1 MQRGCHNGVAAEK
14 RATAPLQ
21 VRPAGALSFEEV
33 KAVYTMAVA
42 ERLTGL
48 TQRQIR
54 YYEARGLIRLARGPS
69 GQRLLTAEDIRQ
81 LRRIRWLLQQ
91 GHNVHTMRVL
101 LGAGDALGPGG
112 ESTRRAG
119 RRPRMPTPARGSPG
133 QRGTGHRQPLERGTG
148 PVTKPVPPAL
158 PLPDPPPGVTARPG
172 PRSRER
178 SSIRGEEEPR

>member
-1 MQRGCHNGVAAEK
+1 MPVDTARAAAYTGTRSRRGCHNGVAATK
-14 RATAPLQ
+14 RAMAPLQ

-54 YYEARGLIRLARGPS
+54 YYEARGLIRLARSPS
-69 GQRLLTAEDIRQ
+69 GQRLLTANDIRQ

-101 LGAGDALGPGG
+101 LGAGDGAREPSPAGPGPAG
-112 ESTRRAG
+112 DTRG
-119 RRPRMPTPARGSPG
+119 
-133 QRGTGHRQPLERGTG
+133 GHRA
-148 PVTKPVPPAL
+148 VP
-158 PLPDPPPGVTARPG
+158 DG
-172 PRSRER
+172 R
-178 SSIRGEEEPR
+178 SSAAMASRP

>member
-112 ESTRRAG
+112 DRHGGRVDG
-119 RRPRMPTPARGSPG
+119 PGCRRPLGVAQASGGPAPG
-133 QRGTGHRQPLERGTG
+133 NRWSEG
-148 PVTKPVPPAL
+148 P
-158 PLPDPPPGVTARPG
+158 GR
-172 PRSRER
+172 
-178 SSIRGEEEPR
+178 